1 MDQVFDY
8 ESQAGEQ
15 KDFIRF
21 AKGQGKPSA
30 QTSFQ

>member
-1 MDQVFDY
+1 MDQVLDN
-8 ESQAGEQ
+8 EAQTGEQ